1 MKKNL
6 QRFGASVLAAAMVA
20 QSVALPAAAETTK
33 IDSSVTQS
41 VAASAASAAS
51 AVQSLPKFTS
61 TADLIKQTA
70 QTLAA
75 QGEVHELEQDDAK
88 LEATAQSKAGMSL
101 AALENALADAMYA
114 NAAAGKINTEAYGL
128 NKDEMASVMA
138 ATIKT
143 YHLSSAVTDLGYETN
158 AAGVVTAVT
167 FTGSSGMTSAME
179 SMTNSDDE
187 VIAQQA
193 DSYAQ
198 AYVAENSDTF
208 AASAAADP
216 NVIAMHYYGVD
227 ITWATVFRK
236 VDATA
241 RALQV
246 LGIKQGDQ
254 IPVFLRSVPEFIYL
268 LLAAE
273 RIGASLL
280 CRDNTLEENIEA
292 VQKANAKV
300 IFVHDFFSKA
310 EIEAYRE
317 QTNVNTYVIVPALES
332 GDRAAMPVYLQHSL
346 DALYPDVPARGSDT
360 MMWADFCNMGQ
371 RFRGFVPAPVNIDR
385 PLLRAYT
392 SGSTGPSK
400 QVIHSAHS
408 IIGVLT
414 QMNFY
419 GSSDKFRPTWL
430 LTILPPAL
438 IAVVVSMMLLP
449 LAGGML
455 LILDPFVDVYD
466 VDLEMMRYRPN
477 NWPLIPMFVEVIRR
491 SKRLPADYDMSHMLA
506 IGAGCEA
513 FNNKQL
519 RNVEEF
525 LKQHNCNLRFTAGY
539 GSSEAGSNATLP
551 MAPFPVRDGNVGVP
565 MIHSV
570 ISIFKPGT
578 QEELTYNT
586 PGEICMTGPGVMLGY
601 DRPEATAKA
610 LQVHADGKT
619 WLHTGDIGYMSED
632 GVLYTMTRGAS
643 PRFGGGD
650 LMVQPL
656 ENIVAD
662 ADIKGIKDEFFVIVP
677 DDEHEGCFLPY
688 LYVQLK
694 DGYTLDD
701 VRDKIN
707 ACLPERY
714 MRPVEIFTVP
724 ERPFFHFKT
733 NRIGLCKEIV
743 AKRNQQKEKAK
754 RNSFADG
761 CIA

>member
-1 MKKNL
+1 MN
-6 QRFGASVLAAAMVA
+6 
-20 QSVALPAAAETTK
+20 
-33 IDSSVTQS
+33 
-41 VAASAASAAS
+41 
-51 AVQSLPKFTS
+51 
-61 TADLIKQTA
+61 
-70 QTLAA
+70 
-75 QGEVHELEQDDAK
+75 
-88 LEATAQSKAGMSL
+88 
-101 AALENALADAMYA
+101 ENAMLT
-114 NAAAGKINTEAYGL
+114 GKPSIDRPWMKFYPDVLRGIQVPACTVEQYL
-128 NKDEMASVMA
+128 SVR
-138 ATIKT
+138 
-143 YHLSSAVTDLGYETN
+143 
-158 AAGVVTAVT
+158 
-167 FTGSSGMTSAME
+167 
-179 SMTNSDDE
+179 
-187 VIAQQA
+187 
-193 DSYAQ
+193 
-198 AYVAENSDTF
+198 
-208 AASAAADP
+208 AADP
-216 NVIAMHYYGVD
+216 NVVAMHYYGVD
-227 ITWATVFRK
+227 ITWGTVFRK

-408 IIGVLT
+408 IIGVLA

-419 GSSDKFRPTWL
+419 GASDKFRPTWL

-466 VDLEMMRYRPN
+466 IDLEMMRYRPN

-525 LKQHNCNLRFTAGY
+525 LKQHNCNLRFTVGY

-565 MIHSV
+565 MIRSV

-586 PGEICMTGPGVMLGY
+586 PGEICMAGPGVMLGY

-619 WLHTGDIGYMSED
+619 WLHTGDIGYIDED
-632 GVLYTMTRGAS
+632 GFVYLDSRIKRLIIRHDGFKVFPSMIENVVSQHPAVHQCSVVGCADQDHVQGRLPFVYIVLTPAAAGVKKKQLIQELRQMCEEELPEY
-643 PRFGGGD
+643 
-650 LMVQPL
+650 VQP
-656 ENIVAD
+656 VAY
-662 ADIKGIKDEFFVIVP
+662 KF
-677 DDEHEGCFLPY
+677 
-688 LYVQLK
+688 
-694 DGYTLDD
+694 
-701 VRDKIN
+701 
-707 ACLPERY
+707 
-714 MRPVEIFTVP
+714 VP
-724 ERPFFHFKT
+724 ELPMTPVGKVDYRK
-733 NRIGLCKEIV
+733 LEAEITP
-743 AKRNQQKEKAK
+743 R
-754 RNSFADG
+754 DY
-761 CIA
+761 

>member
-1 MKKNL
+1 MN
-6 QRFGASVLAAAMVA
+6 
-20 QSVALPAAAETTK
+20 
-33 IDSSVTQS
+33 
-41 VAASAASAAS
+41 
-51 AVQSLPKFTS
+51 
-61 TADLIKQTA
+61 
-70 QTLAA
+70 
-75 QGEVHELEQDDAK
+75 
-88 LEATAQSKAGMSL
+88 
-101 AALENALADAMYA
+101 ENAMLT
-114 NAAAGKINTEAYGL
+114 GKPSIDRPWMKFYPDVLRGIQVPACTVEQYL
-128 NKDEMASVMA
+128 SVR
-138 ATIKT
+138 
-143 YHLSSAVTDLGYETN
+143 
-158 AAGVVTAVT
+158 
-167 FTGSSGMTSAME
+167 
-179 SMTNSDDE
+179 
-187 VIAQQA
+187 
-193 DSYAQ
+193 
-198 AYVAENSDTF
+198 
-208 AASAAADP
+208 AADP
-216 NVIAMHYYGVD
+216 NVVAMHYYGVD
-227 ITWATVFRK
+227 ITWGTVFRK

-408 IIGVLT
+408 IIGVLA

-419 GSSDKFRPTWL
+419 GASDKFRPTWL

-466 VDLEMMRYRPN
+466 IDLEMMRYRPN

-525 LKQHNCNLRFTAGY
+525 LKQHNCNLRFTVGY

-565 MIHSV
+565 MIRSV

-586 PGEICMTGPGVMLGY
+586 PGEICMAGPGVMLGY

-619 WLHTGDIGYMSED
+619 WLHTGDIGYMDED
-632 GVLYTMTRGAS
+632 GFVYLDSRIKRLIIRHDGFKVFPSMIENVVSRHPAVHQCSVVGCTDKDHVQGRLPFVYIVLKADTTAKKKQVIRELERMCAEELPEYVQPVAYKFISSMPMTPVGKVDYRQLEADIS
-643 PRFGGGD
+643 PRD
-650 LMVQPL
+650 
-656 ENIVAD
+656 
-662 ADIKGIKDEFFVIVP
+662 
-677 DDEHEGCFLPY
+677 Y
-688 LYVQLK
+688 
-694 DGYTLDD
+694 
-701 VRDKIN
+701 
-707 ACLPERY
+707 
-714 MRPVEIFTVP
+714 
-724 ERPFFHFKT
+724 
-733 NRIGLCKEIV
+733 
-743 AKRNQQKEKAK
+743 
-754 RNSFADG
+754 
-761 CIA
+761 

>member
-1 MKKNL
+1 MN
-6 QRFGASVLAAAMVA
+6 
-20 QSVALPAAAETTK
+20 
-33 IDSSVTQS
+33 
-41 VAASAASAAS
+41 
-51 AVQSLPKFTS
+51 
-61 TADLIKQTA
+61 
-70 QTLAA
+70 
-75 QGEVHELEQDDAK
+75 
-88 LEATAQSKAGMSL
+88 
-101 AALENALADAMYA
+101 ENAMLT
-114 NAAAGKINTEAYGL
+114 GKPSIDRPWMKFYPEVLRGIQVPACTVEQYL
-128 NKDEMASVMA
+128 SVR
-138 ATIKT
+138 
-143 YHLSSAVTDLGYETN
+143 
-158 AAGVVTAVT
+158 
-167 FTGSSGMTSAME
+167 
-179 SMTNSDDE
+179 
-187 VIAQQA
+187 
-193 DSYAQ
+193 
-198 AYVAENSDTF
+198 
-208 AASAAADP
+208 AADP
-216 NVIAMHYYGVD
+216 NVVAMHYYGVD
-227 ITWATVFRK
+227 ITWGTVFRK

-246 LGIKQGDQ
+246 LGVKQGDQ

-408 IIGVLT
+408 IIGVLA

-565 MIHSV
+565 MIRSV

-586 PGEICMTGPGVMLGY
+586 PGEICMAGPGV
-601 DRPEATAKA
+601 
-610 LQVHADGKT
+610 
-619 WLHTGDIGYMSED
+619 
-632 GVLYTMTRGAS
+632 
-643 PRFGGGD
+643 
-650 LMVQPL
+650 MVQPL

-733 NRIGLCKEIV
+733 NRIGLSKEII

>member
-1 MKKNL
+1 MNENVMLTGKPSIDRPWMKFYPDVL
-6 QRFGASVLAAAMVA
+6 RGIQVPACTVEQYLSVR
-20 QSVALPAAAETTK
+20 
-33 IDSSVTQS
+33 
-41 VAASAASAAS
+41 
-51 AVQSLPKFTS
+51 
-61 TADLIKQTA
+61 
-70 QTLAA
+70 
-75 QGEVHELEQDDAK
+75 
-88 LEATAQSKAGMSL
+88 
-101 AALENALADAMYA
+101 
-114 NAAAGKINTEAYGL
+114 
-128 NKDEMASVMA
+128 
-138 ATIKT
+138 
-143 YHLSSAVTDLGYETN
+143 
-158 AAGVVTAVT
+158 
-167 FTGSSGMTSAME
+167 
-179 SMTNSDDE
+179 
-187 VIAQQA
+187 
-193 DSYAQ
+193 
-198 AYVAENSDTF
+198 
-208 AASAAADP
+208 AADP

-227 ITWATVFRK
+227 ITWGTVFRK

-246 LGIKQGDQ
+246 LGVKQGDQ

-408 IIGVLT
+408 IIGVLA

-419 GSSDKFRPTWL
+419 GASDKFRPTWL

-491 SKRLPADYDMSHMLA
+491 SKRLPADYDMSHLLA

-519 RNVEEF
+519 RNIEEF

-551 MAPFPVRDGNVGVP
+551 MAPFPGWRSQRGRHPTVPVRPGRSLAGQIP
-565 MIHSV
+565 ASFRHSRGARA
-570 ISIFKPGT
+570 SRPG
-578 QEELTYNT
+578 QGQRWHSEACPSWENPA
-586 PGEICMTGPGVMLGY
+586 PG
-601 DRPEATAKA
+601 RPEPCSRSRQTP
-610 LQVHADGKT
+610 QQ
-619 WLHTGDIGYMSED
+619 TGHH
-632 GVLYTMTRGAS
+632 
-643 PRFGGGD
+643 PR
-650 LMVQPL
+650 
-656 ENIVAD
+656 
-662 ADIKGIKDEFFVIVP
+662 
-677 DDEHEGCFLPY
+677 
-688 LYVQLK
+688 
-694 DGYTLDD
+694 
-701 VRDKIN
+701 
-707 ACLPERY
+707 
-714 MRPVEIFTVP
+714 
-724 ERPFFHFKT
+724 
-733 NRIGLCKEIV
+733 
-743 AKRNQQKEKAK
+743 
-754 RNSFADG
+754 RNSVEPDHRHRERFPAARHG
-761 CIA
+761 HREALRSLPTVRRTAPAQQS

>member
-1 MKKNL
+1 MN
-6 QRFGASVLAAAMVA
+6 
-20 QSVALPAAAETTK
+20 
-33 IDSSVTQS
+33 
-41 VAASAASAAS
+41 
-51 AVQSLPKFTS
+51 
-61 TADLIKQTA
+61 
-70 QTLAA
+70 
-75 QGEVHELEQDDAK
+75 
-88 LEATAQSKAGMSL
+88 
-101 AALENALADAMYA
+101 ENAMLT
-114 NAAAGKINTEAYGL
+114 GKPSIDRPWMKFYPDVLRGIQVPACTVEQYL
-128 NKDEMASVMA
+128 SVR
-138 ATIKT
+138 
-143 YHLSSAVTDLGYETN
+143 
-158 AAGVVTAVT
+158 
-167 FTGSSGMTSAME
+167 
-179 SMTNSDDE
+179 
-187 VIAQQA
+187 
-193 DSYAQ
+193 
-198 AYVAENSDTF
+198 
-208 AASAAADP
+208 AADP

-227 ITWATVFRK
+227 ITWGTVFRK

-408 IIGVLT
+408 IIGVLA

-419 GSSDKFRPTWL
+419 GASDKFRPTWL

-619 WLHTGDIGYMSED
+619 WLHTGDIAVMDDDGFLRIVDRKKDMILVSGFNVYPNEIEDVVMQHPGVQEVAAVGVPSGSSGEAVKIFVVKKDASLTDEALITFCRRHLTGYKVPKLVEFRDELPKSNVGKILRRELRD
-632 GVLYTMTRGAS
+632 EARGKV
-643 PRFGGGD
+643 D
-650 LMVQPL
+650 NKV
-656 ENIVAD
+656 
-662 ADIKGIKDEFFVIVP
+662 
-677 DDEHEGCFLPY
+677 
-688 LYVQLK
+688 
-694 DGYTLDD
+694 
-701 VRDKIN
+701 
-707 ACLPERY
+707 
-714 MRPVEIFTVP
+714 
-724 ERPFFHFKT
+724 
-733 NRIGLCKEIV
+733 
-743 AKRNQQKEKAK
+743 
-754 RNSFADG
+754 
-761 CIA
+761 